1 MHHVVLGVHNGKD
14 IQTIQKE
21 FMLKDATW
29 TVAKG
34 WGAVMPST
42 LKNGWHKLW
51 PQLMFANS
59 VDGEEV
65 DFKGFQISQKKAVLQ
80 EVIEYASSLVN
91 PKAEEMVRNVRE
103 ANLMEWLDVDQDA
116 PTVHQMTDAEIV
128 EMVKNDENTPADI
141 NGKGSEN
148 ESDEDEAIVAII

>member
-1 MHHVVLGVHNGKD
+1 M
-14 IQTIQKE
+14 
-21 FMLKDATW
+21 
-29 TVAKG
+29 VAKD

-51 PQLMFANS
+51 LQLMFADS

-65 DFKGFQISQKKAVLQ
+65 DFKSFQISQEKAFVC

-91 PKAEEMVRNVRE
+91 PKAEEMVRNVGE
-103 ANLMEWLDVDQDA
+103 DNLMEWLDVDQDA

-128 EMVKNDENTPADI
+128 EMVKNGGNIPADI
-141 NGKGSEN
+141 NGKDSEN
-148 ESDEDEAIVAII
+148 KSHEDEVKI